1 MKKNIPNLV
10 GFKISRPVLNSI
22 LNFGTFLGSFVQN
35 FDQNSQDFLAF
46 NVIFRTILIQATLH
60 HLINTT
66 VSVAL
71 QCVYEAISNL

>member
-22 LNFGTFLGSFVQN
+22 LNFGTFLGSFDQN
-35 FDQNSQDFLAF
+35 FGGNSQEFEAL
-46 NVIFRTILIQATLH
+46 NVILRTMLIKATLH
-60 HLINTT
+60 HRMKIP

-71 QCVYEAISNL
+71 KCVYEAN